1 MIFKTANASE
11 LQSLVRRIL
20 FLAYNAS
27 NCFGMGVLQQRS
39 GATEE
44 QVFNNAANMGDYPG
58 GNAMRHAPPGDINAD
73 YVFGRMMKL
82 SIRYDEN
89 NLTLDV
95 SNGTPRP
102 DYQSWCRTYKTY
114 EDLVL
119 AAAKE
124 LGISVV
130 KQ

>member
-1 MIFKTANASE
+1 MIIKVSNVDELNA
-11 LQSLVRRIL
+11 LVRRIL

-27 NCFGMGVLQQRS
+27 SCFGMGFLQQRS

-82 SIRYDEN
+82 SIRYDES
-89 NLTLDV
+89 NLTIDL
-95 SNGTPRP
+95 SNGTPRL
-102 DYQSWCRTYKTY
+102 DYQSWCGTYKTY
-114 EDLVL
+114 EQLVD
-119 AAAKE
+119 AAAKQ
-124 LGISVV
+124 LGISIT